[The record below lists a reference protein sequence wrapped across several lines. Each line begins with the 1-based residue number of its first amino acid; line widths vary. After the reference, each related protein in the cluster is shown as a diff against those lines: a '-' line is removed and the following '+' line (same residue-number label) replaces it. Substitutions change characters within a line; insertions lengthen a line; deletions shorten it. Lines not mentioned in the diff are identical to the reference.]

1 MDKTFALQVWHTAG
15 MTRGTAPSTA
25 TSHLHSD
32 NFTASPDFNT
42 ADDVLLTRHRLH
54 DHGHPF
60 STASLTQPP
69 RISRSAECNEPM
81 QQTIKARRPYRA
93 SAGARPCNA
102 PTGRATRTACP
113 KKGSTCTTK
122 HQRKRSNASSF
133 IQMRHS
139 CTFVP
144 LFETCGS
151 PASCIGYEGC
161 ISIGGSTHKVALYTK
176 NDNKS

>member
-15 MTRGTAPSTA
+15 MTRGIAPSTA

-69 RISRSAECNEPM
+69 RTSRSAECNEPM

-93 SAGARPCNA
+93 SAGTRPCNA

-113 KKGSTCTTK
+113 E
-122 HQRKRSNASSF
+122 KRQHMHHKTPAQTIKCVKFYTNASF
-133 IQMRHS
+133 LYVR
-139 CTFVP
+139 
-144 LFETCGS
+144 
-151 PASCIGYEGC
+151 
-161 ISIGGSTHKVALYTK
+161 STL
-176 NDNKS
+176 

>member
-32 NFTASPDFNT
+32 NFTASPEFNT

-69 RISRSAECNEPM
+69 RISRSAVCSEHLQQTSKARRSYRAPVGTRPCSAPTGSATRSARPEKRQLLHRKTPA
-81 QQTIKARRPYRA
+81 QTIKCVKFY
-93 SAGARPCNA
+93 
-102 PTGRATRTACP
+102 T
-113 KKGSTCTTK
+113 
-122 HQRKRSNASSF
+122 NASF
-133 IQMRHS
+133 LYVR
-139 CTFVP
+139 
-144 LFETCGS
+144 
-151 PASCIGYEGC
+151 
-161 ISIGGSTHKVALYTK
+161 STL
-176 NDNKS
+176 